1 MAAPQI
7 LWFRQDL
14 RLADQAIATLARRN
28 ETQVLWLVGD
38 SIQRTANNDFDIY
51 FMEGAGGVLVGVF
64 NAQIGRRDL
73 AEAIMEAEK

>member
-1 MAAPQI
+1 MTEQNA
-7 LWFRQDL
+7 L
-14 RLADQAIATLARRN
+14 RLADQAIATLKRRN
-28 ETQVLWLVGD
+28 ETQALWLVGD